1 MNFLKSLTT
10 LFFLCALGTSAYA
23 AKPLCVSQIQARLR
37 AEPSTKSY
45 LKRVV
50 FENTPLE
57 QISKRGRWIEVRDY
71 SGKNFYIFDS
81 LISTERDCILVLGGT
96 RTYQQPDLDSPTH
109 KERSLAHH
117 LEGLQVIKKDLGFT
131 EVLDR
136 FGNQFWISSSARIWP
151 REL

>member
-1 MNFLKSLTT
+1 MNFLKSLFPV
-10 LFFLCALGTSAYA
+10 FFLFALCAPAYA
-23 AKPLCVSQIQARLR
+23 VKPLCVSQIQARLR
-37 AEPSTKSY
+37 AEPSTKSF

-57 QISKRGRWIEVRDY
+57 QINKRGRWIEVRDY
-71 SGKNFYIFDS
+71 SGKKYFIFDS
-81 LISTERDCILVLGGT
+81 LVTTERDCILVLGGT
-96 RTYQQPDLDSPTH
+96 RTYQQPHAESAPH